1 MSARNRGPPLPA
13 KGGAHVG
20 LPQPPL
26 QESPFSRGLG
36 GLPYPSLLEEMRE
49 SHYSLGGGPRQPPT
63 HPVIIKERLA
73 AQHDEIQALLVDNQ
87 RFAATHVAL
96 RQELEV
102 AQYELQ
108 RDDNFARSLH
118 AENELQMREL
128 YEKSVKMEHELHA
141 VNAMRAELMQVHM
154 DIKELTAVRQDLN
167 TQVQMMAQD
176 FSRVTSDLQK
186 IPAVK
191 TEIEGLRHEM
201 EQTRGAIEHE
211 KKAFA
216 ESFEHGKVME
226 NKLISMAREM
236 EKLRAELANAEKRA
250 QAAAVGNPAGVS
262 YSANYGNP
270 ELGYPGNPYSGSYS
284 MMPANSM
291 HQAPTGTEGYPQY
304 GTGPGA
310 WGPYDAQR
318 AQVSYDAQRAQ
329 VSYDAQ
335 RAQVSYDAQRA
346 QVSYDAQR
354 AQGPR

>member
-36 GLPYPSLLEEMRE
+36 GVPHRSLLEEMRD

-63 HPVIIKERLA
+63 HPVFIKERLA

-118 AENELQMREL
+118 AENELQMREF
-128 YEKSVKMEHELHA
+128 YEKSVKMESELHA

-154 DIKELTAVRQDLN
+154 DMKELTAVRQDLN
-167 TQVQMMAQD
+167 AQVQMMTQD
-176 FSRVTSDLQK
+176 LSRVASDLQK
-186 IPAVK
+186 IPAIK
-191 TEIEGLRHEM
+191 AEIEGLRHEM

-226 NKLISMAREM
+226 SKLISMAREM

-250 QAAAVGNPAGVS
+250 HAAAVGNPVLIFVGVCYIGLFS
-262 YSANYGNP
+262 CSF
-270 ELGYPGNPYSGSYS
+270 
-284 MMPANSM
+284 
-291 HQAPTGTEGYPQY
+291 
-304 GTGPGA
+304 
-310 WGPYDAQR
+310 WFI
-318 AQVSYDAQRAQ
+318 V
-329 VSYDAQ
+329 
-335 RAQVSYDAQRA
+335 
-346 QVSYDAQR
+346 
-354 AQGPR
+354 

>member
-20 LPQPPL
+20 PPQPPL
-26 QESPFSRGLG
+26 QESPFARGLG
-36 GLPYPSLLEEMRE
+36 GGPHPSLLKEMRE
-49 SHYSLGGGPRQPPT
+49 SHYSLGGVPRQPPT
-63 HPVIIKERLA
+63 HPAIIKERLA

-118 AENELQMREL
+118 AENELQMREF

-154 DIKELTAVRQDLN
+154 DIKELTAVRQDLAA
-167 TQVQMMAQD
+167 QVQMMTQD
-176 FSRVTSDLQK
+176 LSRVTSDLQK
-186 IPAVK
+186 IPAIK
-191 TEIEGLRHEM
+191 AEIEGLRREM
-201 EQTRGAIEHE
+201 EQTRAAIEHE

-250 QAAAVGNPAGVS
+250 HAAAAAAAAGNPGVS
-262 YSANYGNP
+262 YHANYGNP

-291 HQAPTGTEGYPQY
+291 HQAPTGTEAYPQY

-318 AQVSYDAQRAQ
+318 AQGP
-329 VSYDAQ
+329 
-335 RAQVSYDAQRA
+335 
-346 QVSYDAQR
+346 YDAQR

>member
-36 GLPYPSLLEEMRE
+36 GVPHRSLLEEMRD

-118 AENELQMREL
+118 AENELHMREF
-128 YEKSVKMEHELHA
+128 YEKSVKMENELHA

-154 DIKELTAVRQDLN
+154 DMKELTAVRQDLN
-167 TQVQMMAQD
+167 AQFQMMTQD
-176 FSRVTSDLQK
+176 LSRVISDLQK
-186 IPAVK
+186 IPAIK
-191 TEIEGLRHEM
+191 AEIEGLRHEM

-250 QAAAVGNPAGVS
+250 HAAAVGNPGVS
-262 YSANYGNP
+262 YNVNYGNP

-284 MMPANSM
+284 MVPGNSM

-304 GTGPGA
+304 GTGSGA

-318 AQVSYDAQRAQ
+318 AQGP
-329 VSYDAQ
+329 
-335 RAQVSYDAQRA
+335 
-346 QVSYDAQR
+346 YDAQR